1 MAETICGISIDA
13 LLEASAVHVRDQLLE
28 GEEEHFGL
36 GERSVEFDGHA
47 QFITIL

>member
-1 MAETICGISIDA
+1 MAETIRGTSIDI
-13 LLEASAVHVRDQLLE
+13 LLNASAVHVRDQLLE

-36 GERSVEFDGHA
+36 GEGGVEFDGHA